1 MKEKIKT
8 FFRLRPV
15 AAPPDPSGTR
25 QMSTESLVTI
35 VAGYLDQGHTVTLP
49 LKGNSMRPFLVHKRD
64 KALLR
69 LPIALRHGMVVLA
82 RTSSSRYV
90 LHRIIAVSDEGIT
103 LQGDGNTSIEKCSA
117 SDIVAEAYGFIRNG
131 NTQPV
136 LTSSLRWRIYSFLW
150 MRLRC
155 VRRPLLMLHHVVFR
169 SYKILEE
176 EKNEV
181 VRV

>member
-1 MKEKIKT
+1 MKENIKT

-25 QMSTESLVTI
+25 HLPTETLVPLIAT
-35 VAGYLDQGHTVTLP
+35 YLAQGHTATLP

-69 LPIALRHGMVVLA
+69 LPVALRHGMVVLA

-117 SDIVAEAYGFIRNG
+117 SDIVAEAYGFLRKG
-131 NTQPV
+131 NTHPI
-136 LTSSLRWRIYSFLW
+136 LTSSLQWRIYSFLW
-150 MRLRC
+150 MRLHC
-155 VRRPLLMLHHVVFR
+155 VRRPLLMLHHMVFR
-169 SYKILEE
+169 SYKILDED
-176 EKNEV
+176 NMA
-181 VRV
+181 